1 MTHWPAPEGL
11 PALGADEIHVW
22 MASLEDLAP
31 FSAALGAFQ
40 DHAERERG
48 ARYHVEADRMRHAIT
63 RGVLRRLAGHY
74 LDRPPAEL
82 RFGAGAYGKPHLS
95 GADAGRLSFN
105 VSHSGNVVLIALA
118 HHANVGVDVESWAS
132 RIDGPGIDRIA
143 DSAFSAYERVALHAL
158 APGERR
164 AAFFAIWSRKEAY
177 IKATGLGVSAGLH
190 HFDVSHGPGDAR
202 LLADRTR
209 GAGPVEWVLHDLAP
223 ASGYSAALATDDV
236 TLRVLTFRASAAM
249 LAP

>member
-1 MTHWPAPEGL
+1 
-11 PALGADEIHVW
+11 
-22 MASLEDLAP
+22 MACVEDLAP

-40 DHAERERG
+40 DPAERERG
-48 ARYHVEADRMRHAIT
+48 ERFHFEADRVRHAVT

-74 LDRPPAEL
+74 LDRRPAEL
-82 RFGAGAYGKPHLS
+82 RFGAGAHGKPHLS
-95 GADAGRLSFN
+95 GTDAGRLTFN

-118 HHANVGVDVESWAS
+118 HRANVGVDVESWAS
-132 RIDGPGIDRIA
+132 RIDEPGMDRIA
-143 DSAFSAYERVALHAL
+143 DSAFSAHERGALRAL
-158 APGERR
+158 AQVDRR

-190 HFDVSHGPGDAR
+190 HFDVSHDPGDAR

-209 GAGPVEWVLHDLAP
+209 GAGLADWVLHDLAP

-236 TLRVLTFRASAAM
+236 TLRVLTFRAGADM
-249 LAP
+249 LAL